1 MRLLQWSRGRLVIV
15 RTPDTA
21 QEIEHA
27 IRNLA
32 TISGDINRL
41 VLDFSGVYVP
51 LVSTED
57 ARLASALIVAYQ
69 GTDIAHQTHDTVT
82 TVCIVS
88 FMMSY
93 AELHI
98 SNDVC
103 YQCHYFHGVQPQTQ
117 KLMRILSVWVA
128 CMCMPYM

>member
-1 MRLLQWSRGRLVIV
+1 MGRLVLV
-15 RTPDTA
+15 RTPDTV
-21 QEIEHA
+21 QEIERA
-27 IRNLA
+27 IRNTA
-32 TISGDINRL
+32 TSAGEINRL

-69 GTDIAHQTHDTVT
+69 GTDIAHQTRDTVT

-88 FMMSY
+88 FTMSY

-98 SNDVC
+98 SKDVC
-103 YQCHYFHGVQPQTQ
+103 YQCHYFRGV
-117 KLMRILSVWVA
+117 
-128 CMCMPYM
+128 